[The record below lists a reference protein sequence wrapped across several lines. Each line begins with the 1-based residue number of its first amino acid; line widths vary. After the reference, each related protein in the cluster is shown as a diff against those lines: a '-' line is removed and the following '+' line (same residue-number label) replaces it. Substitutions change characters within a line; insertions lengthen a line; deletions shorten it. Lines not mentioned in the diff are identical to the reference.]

1 MWYALRRSAGR
12 DPALASLASELL
24 QSTHRALIYAVAGV
38 YLVCIV
44 ATASWPELI
53 GTVVW
58 LLAPIIVLVC
68 VGTFRLLEKSLPLAQ
83 LVWQGGLATAITLAI
98 YLFQVREL
106 AFLYALLPFMAVVTA
121 GTTAG
126 FLSIGM
132 VAGLVLWMSYL
143 VTPRILPVGYAIA
156 VILAGAF
163 SGLVGWT
170 STLALLTTTEWSLS
184 SFEQARKN
192 LEETRQRRAEL
203 ASLVKELDRA
213 YHSLERANHMLVL
226 ARAEAEEARDAR
238 NRLALAVSHELRT
251 PLNFVIGFSELMVN
265 SPDTYADLERWPPGL
280 YEDVQ
285 EIHRSSTHLLRLVN
299 DVLDLGQTESL
310 QMMLLKDWSDPLQIV
325 RGVEEMVRPAF
336 ARKRLSLTV
345 EATENLPKMFV
356 DTARI
361 RQVLLNLL
369 NNSLRFTEQGGVTIR
384 VGREDEHVL
393 ICVQDTGPGI
403 ASEDLA
409 RIFEPF
415 QQIKQGQWRR
425 REGAGLGLSISR
437 RFIELH
443 GGRIWAESQLGQ
455 GSRFFFTLP
464 SSEATPASLAQGR
477 TIEDRYWQLLEKRA
491 QGERLLLA
499 LSPQP
504 DAGDIVAQ
512 YTQGFQVV
520 ATPDHDRVPEQVSQ
534 LLPSALLIDR
544 SERAKERIEQMLAE
558 LPYDLPI
565 ISFPFPGSPAHPGRL
580 PEGVTDYL
588 VKPIQRQRL
597 LDALA
602 GLGSEVRRLLVV
614 DDDPAM
620 NRFVARILASTGDE
634 TTPQGRYDLTT
645 AFTGE
650 EALAAVQASR
660 PDAVLLDLMLPDID
674 GWQVLEK
681 LREEGVPAI
690 LVTAYDYPQT
700 RQDGLRE
707 VMRITMRRPLSRQE
721 LGEVLQHLLGVIR
734 PSYPATADE
743 PVPPK
748 GPAG

>member
-24 QSTHRALIYAVAGV
+24 QSTHRALIYTVAGV
-38 YLVCIV
+38 YLLCIA

-156 VILAGAF
+156 VVLAGVF

-251 PLNFVIGFSELMVN
+251 PLNFIIGFSELMVN

-299 DVLDLGQTESL
+299 DVLDLGQIESL
-310 QMMLLKDWSDPLQIV
+310 QMTAQGLE
-325 RGVEEMVRPAF
+325 R
-336 ARKRLSLTV
+336 SL
-345 EATENLPKMFV
+345 A
-356 DTARI
+356 DRA
-361 RQVLLNLL
+361 
-369 NNSLRFTEQGGVTIR
+369 
-384 VGREDEHVL
+384 
-393 ICVQDTGPGI
+393 
-403 ASEDLA
+403 
-409 RIFEPF
+409 
-415 QQIKQGQWRR
+415 W
-425 REGAGLGLSISR
+425 
-437 RFIELH
+437 
-443 GGRIWAESQLGQ
+443 GGRD
-455 GSRFFFTLP
+455 GSPRF
-464 SSEATPASLAQGR
+464 
-477 TIEDRYWQLLEKRA
+477 
-491 QGERLLLA
+491 
-499 LSPQP
+499 
-504 DAGDIVAQ
+504 
-512 YTQGFQVV
+512 YTQG
-520 ATPDHDRVPEQVSQ
+520 ADAR
-534 LLPSALLIDR
+534 
-544 SERAKERIEQMLAE
+544 
-558 LPYDLPI
+558 
-565 ISFPFPGSPAHPGRL
+565 GR
-580 PEGVTDYL
+580 G
-588 VKPIQRQRL
+588 
-597 LDALA
+597 
-602 GLGSEVRRLLVV
+602 
-614 DDDPAM
+614 
-620 NRFVARILASTGDE
+620 
-634 TTPQGRYDLTT
+634 
-645 AFTGE
+645 
-650 EALAAVQASR
+650 
-660 PDAVLLDLMLPDID
+660 
-674 GWQVLEK
+674 
-681 LREEGVPAI
+681 
-690 LVTAYDYPQT
+690 
-700 RQDGLRE
+700 
-707 VMRITMRRPLSRQE
+707 
-721 LGEVLQHLLGVIR
+721 
-734 PSYPATADE
+734 
-743 PVPPK
+743 
-748 GPAG
+748 